1 MALNR
6 PVHAAETADG
16 TTEPAV
22 AAPGTAGHG
31 DLGQTPP
38 PPPPPRLLAL
48 ASRDKS

>member
-6 PVHAAETADG
+6 PVQAAETADG
-16 TTEPAV
+16 GTAPAV

-31 DLGQTPP
+31 DLGQTA
-38 PPPPPRLLAL
+38 PPPPRLLAS